1 MSDFTPAS
9 SARSRT
15 RDPHGIT
22 IRIPRRLAA
31 AAVVAAVAIGLVGV
45 GVAGGTRLAAPTAVA
60 VVNYNEVLSNL
71 TQREAM
77 MGEIATMSAALEV
90 EGEAKVA
97 AMQEMFEQMKAFD
110 AQAAADELDAAG
122 EAAYEALRDQFRR
135 KDLDYKAWE
144 QRSAR
149 RLDWEKSYLLERLFQ
164 AVNAEIATVAAAA
177 GYDVVLSDDSGIEPQ
192 ANRRQPN
199 AEGQLASQM
208 RQRRILFAARTVDI
222 SQDVIDR
229 LNNAWNAGG

>member
-1 MSDFTPAS
+1 MSDLMPAS
-9 SARSRT
+9 SAHSAAG
-15 RDPHGIT
+15 GIT

-31 AAVVAAVAIGLVGV
+31 AAVVAAVAFGLVGV
-45 GVAGGTRLAAPTAVA
+45 GIAGGTRLAAPTAVA
-60 VVNYNEVLSNL
+60 VVDYNQVLSNL
-71 TQREAM
+71 AQRQAM
-77 MGEIATMSAALEV
+77 MGEIETMSAAFEA
-90 EGEAKVA
+90 EGQAKVA
-97 AMQEMFEQMKAFD
+97 VMQELFEQMKVYD
-110 AQAAADELDAAG
+110 AQATAGELDAAG
-122 EAAYEALRDQFRR
+122 EAAYEALRDEFRR

-149 RLDWEKSYLLERLFQ
+149 RLDWEKSYLLEKLFQ
-164 AVNAEIATVAAAA
+164 SVNAEIATVAAAS

-199 AEGQLASQM
+199 AEAQLASQM
-208 RQRRILFAARTVDI
+208 RQRRILYAARTVDI